1 MTAVTTSPATE
12 TGLTPS
18 VQVQARGASFLT
30 ATGQAARRT
39 LLQYLRTPQLIVL
52 PTVTSVLF
60 LFMFRY
66 IFGGAITTGTR
77 GIDYVDFLIPG
88 FVATAILWTGMS
100 ATSGVA
106 EDALSGVHD
115 RLRSLP
121 IPRASVLA
129 GRSLADT
136 ALITWTLLVNL
147 GLGYAV
153 GFRAHAG
160 FGSVVLAFGVMLV
173 ASLAFSWVFI
183 SVGLWAGNAQAA
195 QGMATLWVVPLTF
208 VSSAYVPVHSMPGW
222 MQAFA
227 KNQPVTAVINASRSL
242 MLGGSQ
248 AAGVG
253 HSTSYWVVIA
263 LAASVGILVVFGGIA
278 VARFART
285 R

>member
-1 MTAVTTSPATE
+1 MTALTTSPATE
-12 TGLTPS
+12 AGLIPS
-18 VQVQARGASFLT
+18 AQMQPRGASFLT

-88 FVATAILWTGMS
+88 F
-100 ATSGVA
+100 SGVA